1 MNPPPLLP
9 LSILPSLSD
18 PAFDAVRS
26 AGEQELRQVNCR
38 EQKTS
43 ASEENS
49 HENVA
54 FSKN

>member
-9 LSILPSLSD
+9 LPILPSLSD

-26 AGEQELRQVNCR
+26 VGEQELRQVNCR